1 MKRFLLFTIILFN
14 SVFVLA
20 SNLLQTNVLEQ
31 GIGELSMSNWRD
43 IKTGDWAIG
52 FYEDGVV
59 YKAHFWKYKQ
69 KEQKKGKYRFL
80 ITNGTK
86 DISLEVNEQ
95 KTTYERLYL
104 TILILSFAKE

>member
-20 SNLLQTNVLEQ
+20 SNLLQTNALEQ

-59 YKAHFWKYKQ
+59 YKAHFGSISKRNKR
-69 KEQKKGKYRFL
+69 KGNIVFL
-80 ITNGTK
+80 
-86 DISLEVNEQ
+86 
-95 KTTYERLYL
+95 
-104 TILILSFAKE
+104 

>member
-1 MKRFLLFTIILFN
+1 MKKLSLFTITLFY
-14 SVFVLA
+14 SVLALA
-20 SNLLQTNVLEQ
+20 SNLLQTNALEQ

-69 KEQKKGKYRFL
+69 KEQKKRKYRFL

-86 DISLEVNEQ
+86 EMSLEVNEQ
-95 KTTYERLYL
+95 KNDLRQ
-104 TILILSFAKE
+104 IVFDNSHSIICKK

>member
-1 MKRFLLFTIILFN
+1 MKKFFLFTIVLFN
-14 SVFVLA
+14 SVLVLA
-20 SNLLQTNVLEQ
+20 SNLLQTNALGN

-43 IKTGDWAIG
+43 IKTGDWTIG

-95 KTTYERLYL
+95 KKQL
-104 TILILSFAKE
+104 TKDCI

>member
-1 MKRFLLFTIILFN
+1 MKRFLLFTVILFN

-20 SNLLQTNVLEQ
+20 SNLLQTTALDNS
-31 GIGELSMSNWRD
+31 IGELSMSNWRD

-59 YKAHFWKYKQ
+59 YKAHFWQYKQ

-95 KTTYERLYL
+95 KTTYEKLYL